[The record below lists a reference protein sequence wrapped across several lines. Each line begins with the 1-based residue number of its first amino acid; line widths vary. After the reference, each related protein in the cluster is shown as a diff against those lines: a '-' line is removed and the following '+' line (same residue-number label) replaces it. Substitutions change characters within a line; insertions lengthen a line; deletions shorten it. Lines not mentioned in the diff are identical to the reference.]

1 MKKLILI
8 LISLLMFTGCVSE
21 GKTDINNKDEVIY
34 TIGDDKLVRE
44 DIYNLMLSQVGYAAV
59 LDNALKFI
67 YEKEVVL
74 DENDNKK
81 IEEEFNEMK
90 ANYNAMWEDILL
102 QSGFADEQAFKDT
115 IIERKKEEKL
125 NSKFVTE
132 KFDHYTSLYNPKY
145 IQYMTFTD
153 IETAEKALADIKAGV
168 DFKEVATTHSASGN
182 KEEHVYTNVTSLPFD
197 IKTFID
203 VATGPI
209 TSEII
214 ANVEPATPE
223 TSTSP
228 ATEEKT
234 TYYIVNVIDTDNNN
248 FKDEFI
254 SAVGEIQETT
264 DEMLKHYYDL
274 YNFKVYNEE
283 IKSYI
288 DGINPGFLD

>member
-90 ANYNAMWEDILL
+90 ANYNTMWEDILL

-182 KEEHVYTNVTSLPFD
+182 NEEHVYTNVTSLPFD

-203 VATGPI
+203 VATSPI